1 MPQFIEI
8 RGARVN
14 NLKNIDIDIPL
25 GKIVGICGVSG
36 SGKSS
41 LAFGVLYSEGFRRY
55 LNALSA
61 YSKRRISQP
70 KKAKIDSIRHLPS
83 TIALRQRPAIPGIR
97 STVGT
102 MTETLNVI
110 RLMFSRL
117 GTHPCPRG
125 HPVEPSVEGI
135 RDWESICCP
144 QCGTCFP
151 LPGAESFSFNSDGA
165 CDGCE
170 GLGFVRTI
178 NPKKLIP
185 DENLTIEQ
193 GAVSPWRMMGR
204 TLTPLV
210 VKELGVRID
219 IPYKDLSDEEKH
231 IVLHGKEG
239 IHRVVYN
246 NDGGKAVPL
255 NVNYENA
262 YLAVMNSSKSSS
274 ELTLSKV
281 ERYFDTEVCPEC
293 YGSRLN
299 SRILGSRL
307 CGYNIGEVSSMTIGE
322 LGNFAEKLRNNP
334 PMGME
339 KIAMELLGELNIKL
353 EVLNSLGVSYLTVDR
368 LGNSLSNGELQRIQL
383 AKIIQNDTTGVLY
396 VLDEPSIGLHPI
408 NIEGIVKSI
417 RHLAENGNTVVFVD
431 HNTLLLKEA
440 DYLIEMGP
448 EPGENGGRVIC
459 SGSPSEIKTTE
470 DSVIGAYFAE
480 KKNDPMAQPWGD
492 IFEHGTIEIC
502 VKEKFN
508 LKNLTAKFPINK
520 LSVVAGVS
528 GSGKTT
534 LVLECLV
541 EAIRANGNLPDFVEK
556 LETSRIKN
564 VQFVDATP
572 IGKNSRSTV
581 ATYTG
586 IFDLIRKLF
595 AGTPEAIAPKYTES
609 WFSYNNVQG
618 RCPTCEG
625 LGEIDVD
632 IQYLPDLSVPCPD
645 CNGTRY
651 DAKIAKVRYEGKSI
665 IDVLAM
671 TVHEAIQF
679 FQNEP
684 HIRKRLINMERIG
697 LGYLTLGEGTPRLS
711 GGEAQRMRLSME
723 INKVQDHTLF
733 VLDEPTIGLHPK
745 DVEVLIRTLRI
756 LIANGATVIVIE
768 HDLDVIKNAD
778 YVIEMGEKGGP
789 EGGKIIATGHPAEIA
804 ENPRS
809 LIACWIK

>member
-41 LAFGVLYSEGFRRY
+41 LALGVLYSEGFRKY

-70 KKAKIDSIRHLPS
+70 KKAKIDSIRYLPS

-117 GTHPCPRG
+117 GSHPCPNG
-125 HPVEPSVEGI
+125 HMVEPSLEGV

-144 QCGTCFP
+144 ECGAHFP
-151 LPGAESFSFNSDGA
+151 LPSAESFSFNSGGA
-165 CDGCE
+165 CGRCE
-170 GLGFVRTI
+170 GLGFVRII
-178 NPKKLIP
+178 NPEKLIP

-210 VKELGVRID
+210 VRELGVRID
-219 IPYKDLSDEEKH
+219 VPYKDLTDGEKR
-231 IVLHGKEG
+231 IILHGEEG
-239 IHRVVYN
+239 IHRIVYN
-246 NDGGKAVPL
+246 NDSGKAVPL

-262 YLAVMNSSKSSS
+262 YLAVMNSAKSSS

-281 ERYFDTEVCPEC
+281 ERYFDTELCPEC
-293 YGSRLN
+293 GGSRINARTLA
-299 SRILGSRL
+299 SRL
-307 CGYNIGEVSSMTIGE
+307 CGCNIGEVSSMTIGE
-322 LGNFAEKLRNNP
+322 LRDFAEKLRSNP
-334 PMGME
+334 PLGVE
-339 KIAMELLGELNIKL
+339 KIALELLGELNIKL
-353 EVLNSLGVSYLTVDR
+353 EVLNSLGVSYLAIDR

-396 VLDEPSIGLHPI
+396 VFDEPSIGLHPM

-417 RHLAENGNTVVFVD
+417 RYLAENGNTVVFVD
-431 HNTLLLKEA
+431 HNTLLLREA
-440 DYLIEMGP
+440 DQLIEMGP
-448 EPGENGGRVIC
+448 GAGEHGGRVLC
-459 SGSPSEIKTTE
+459 SGSPSEISANG
-470 DSVIGAYFAE
+470 DSIIGSYLAE
-480 KKNDPMAQPWGD
+480 EEHAVVEPQNDV
-492 IFEHGTIEIC
+492 FEQGAIEIR

-508 LKNLTAKFPINK
+508 LKNLTARFPINK

-541 EAIRANGNLPDFVEK
+541 ESIRAGKNLPNFIEK
-556 LETSRIKN
+556 LEMARIKN

-586 IFDLIRKLF
+586 IFDLIRRLF
-595 AGTPEAIAPKYTES
+595 AATPGAIAAQYTES
-609 WFSYNNVQG
+609 WFSHNNAQG
-618 RCPTCEG
+618 RCPACEG
-625 LGEIDVD
+625 LGEMDID

-651 DAKIAKVRYEGKSI
+651 DAKIAKILHEGKSI
-665 IDVLAM
+665 VDVLTM
-671 TVHEAIQF
+671 TVCEAIQF
-679 FQNEP
+679 FEKEP
-684 HIRKRLINMERIG
+684 NIQKRLINMERIG
-697 LGYLTLGEGTPRLS
+697 LGYLTLGEGTPELS

-723 INKVQDHTLF
+723 INKVHNHTLF
-733 VLDEPTIGLHPK
+733 VLDEPTIGLHPR
-745 DVEVLIRTLRI
+745 DVEVLIRTLKI
-756 LIANGATVIVIE
+756 LIANGATVVVIE

-789 EGGKIIATGHPAEIA
+789 EGGKIIAAGHPTEIKK
-804 ENPRS
+804 NPRS
-809 LIACWIK
+809 LIARWMM